1 VVIGPTTFTAAKSVK
16 QDVVQAGERL
26 KVYMSMSNLGA
37 SNNRYDQHRSKAS
50 IDKQLDASR
59 DMLAEELLNNITATP
74 IGRLLRQIA
83 EMPEIRQ
90 EKVSIVRNKIN
101 RGEYDL
107 NEHLDFALDR
117 VLEELIT

>member
-1 VVIGPTTFTAAKSVK
+1 
-16 QDVVQAGERL
+16 
-26 KVYMSMSNLGA
+26 MSNLDA
-37 SNNRYDQHRSKAS
+37 PKNRYAQHQPKAS
-50 IDKQLDASR
+50 IDKQLDDSR

-90 EKVSIVRNKIN
+90 DKVSIVRNKIN

-107 NEHLDFALDR
+107 NEHLDLALDR

>member
-1 VVIGPTTFTAAKSVK
+1 
-16 QDVVQAGERL
+16 
-26 KVYMSMSNLGA
+26 MSMSNLGA
-37 SNNRYDQHRSKAS
+37 SNNRHDQHRSNNRHDQHRSKAS

-59 DMLAEELLNNITATP
+59 DMLAEELLNNINATP

-90 EKVSIVRNKIN
+90 EKVSNVRNQLK